1 MTPQELNTKWEQ
13 LAYQQ
18 QSHPIPTVVNRQINR
33 AVIEFANWYE
43 NNTGQWSAED
53 TQKYTDLYNV
63 TNDVMEKTI
72 RTISQTALNAR
83 GADFAVTGRVR
94 RRKSRVTRTV
104 AAKKKPNRAP
114 LYIFAALIAIVGTI
128 GILKT
133 TKRKRAHA

>member
-1 MTPQELNTKWEQ
+1 MTPQALNTKWEQ

-43 NNTGQWSAED
+43 DNTGRWSAED

-72 RTISQTALNAR
+72 ATISQTALNAR
-83 GADFAVTGRVR
+83 GADFAVTGKVVR
-94 RRKSRVTRTV
+94 RKPKKVK
-104 AAKKKPNRAP
+104 AKKTY

-128 GILKT
+128 GILKS
-133 TKRKRAHA
+133 KKGMRAFSRV

>member
-18 QSHPIPTVVNRQINR
+18 ESHPIPTVVNRQVNR

-43 NNTGQWSAED
+43 DNTGRWSAED

-72 RTISQTALNAR
+72 AHISQTALNVR
-83 GADFAVTGRVR
+83 GADFTVTGKVVR
-94 RRKSRVTRTV
+94 RKPKK
-104 AAKKKPNRAP
+104 AKDNKTY

-128 GILKT
+128 GILKS
-133 TKRKRAHA
+133 KKGMRAFSRV